1 MTRNYMRRMLL
12 SITLILTITTFSGC
26 LRRLSD
32 PHPEYN
38 ATYASVTAINL
49 NNVIGKTEVL
59 GNAALT
65 DTVHIAT
72 TLRVETYSL
81 LGLGNPNNYL
91 DSVAIVETME
101 GGTLKISAAVKQRSF
116 LDRLLVRVLPYVER
130 KMDVPAAIEATLQ
143 SDVGN
148 IDLINLVGDVSVDLR
163 VGELTMMSQ
172 LGLFGQQEYKVNV
185 GTLTINLPEN
195 ASFRYD
201 LKTSL
206 GDIDVNGFDI
216 PTHGFI
222 GDTAVGVV
230 GYLDTAA
237 SVLGRVD
244 VGNIVVSAQ

>member
-1 MTRNYMRRMLL
+1 MKRYCMRRISLA
-12 SITLILTITTFSGC
+12 IALILMTTALSGC

-32 PHPEYN
+32 PLPEY
-38 ATYASVTAINL
+38 ATTYDSVTALTL
-49 NNVIGKTEVL
+49 NNIIGKSEVF
-59 GNAALT
+59 GNAAFT
-65 DTVHIAT
+65 DTVHITT

-81 LGLGNPNNYL
+81 FGLGNPNNYL

-101 GGTLKISAAVKQRSF
+101 DGALNVSAAVKQRSF

-130 KMDVPAAIEATLQ
+130 KMEVPAAIEATLQ

-148 IDLINLVGDVSVDLR
+148 VDLMNLVGDVNVELR

-172 LGLFGQQEYKVNV
+172 LGIFGQQNYKVNV
-185 GTLTINLPEN
+185 GTLAITLPKS
-195 ASFRYD
+195 ASCRYD

-206 GDIDVNGFDI
+206 GNIEVNGFDI

-222 GDTAVGVV
+222 GETAVGVL

-237 SVLGRVD
+237 NVHGRVD
-244 VGNIVVSAQ
+244 VGNIVVNAQ